1 MQSGEVKLFHFHA
14 LDSYL
19 SRFVLLICQ
28 CKNHGAPTTT
38 RAEGWVTAITLKF
51 KYLDSMQRS
60 SAKDMLICDWRAKTW
75 KSQSSSP
82 LTVSK
87 GRAVDL
93 ISLICLA
100 ASKATIILKP
110 GKGQQRCWVRPWVQ
124 GEAGTTD
131 PHGLFSPI
139 DYLQM
144 C

>member
-60 SAKDMLICDWRAKTW
+60 SAKDMLICD
-75 KSQSSSP
+75 
-82 LTVSK
+82 
-87 GRAVDL
+87 
-93 ISLICLA
+93 
-100 ASKATIILKP
+100 
-110 GKGQQRCWVRPWVQ
+110 
-124 GEAGTTD
+124 
-131 PHGLFSPI
+131 
-139 DYLQM
+139 
-144 C
+144 